1 MSINDEAHLLP
12 ISNTHKSI
20 EDFDSSDSDDDVEV
34 VSNLDTQENE
44 LVDMSAY
51 LRIGS
56 SEESDDNH
64 DDPSASTLMIGS
76 TCSRSDSE
84 NEDHHID
91 SFGGA
96 SDSVTVSS
104 SLSLPPTLA
113 VDDTTVAN
121 ASGTQK
127 RKRRQWSV
135 VEKLKVL
142 NAYESSNSKHRSAVE
157 QGCTTAQIRQ
167 WEKKRGELIILAT
180 IRMICRLIRNN

>member
-1 MSINDEAHLLP
+1 
-12 ISNTHKSI
+12 
-20 EDFDSSDSDDDVEV
+20 
-34 VSNLDTQENE
+34 
-44 LVDMSAY
+44 MSAY

-56 SEESDDNH
+56 SDESDDDNN
-64 DDPSASTLMIGS
+64 DDPFASTVVIGS

-84 NEDHHID
+84 NEDHPID

-104 SLSLPPTLA
+104 SLSLPPILA
-113 VDDTTVAN
+113 VDDTTVSN
-121 ASGTQK
+121 ASGTPK

-142 NAYESSNSKHRSAVE
+142 NAYESSNSKHRTAVE

-167 WEKKRGELIILAT
+167 WEKKRGELIVLAT
-180 IRMICRLIRNN
+180 IKKGKNSSSHSSN